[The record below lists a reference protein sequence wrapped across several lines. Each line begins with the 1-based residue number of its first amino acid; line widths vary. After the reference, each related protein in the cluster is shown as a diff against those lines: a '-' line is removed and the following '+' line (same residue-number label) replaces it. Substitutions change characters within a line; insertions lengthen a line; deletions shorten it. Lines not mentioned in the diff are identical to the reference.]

1 MPRYSLSDSLSLQW
15 DRGRRRRKK
24 ETGSEAGMEEK
35 RRVSLAEDREIEDA
49 LYSVRCYQ
57 PRYWY
62 FPFHCTKDSQR
73 GRILD
78 RGWLEVR
85 GTPARSIW
93 EGRYLPDGV
102 TRVHAVPVQAGRG
115 GRYPLDRRDPRV
127 HSPHAPS
134 LF

>member
-1 MPRYSLSDSLSLQW
+1 VDEEERRREEMPRYSLSDSLSLQW

-62 FPFHCTKDSQR
+62 LPFHCTKDSQR
-73 GRILD
+73 GRILAGSGVAGGTRD
-78 RGWLEVR
+78 TGQIDMGREVPPRRGHE
-85 GTPARSIW
+85 GTCRARTSR
-93 EGRYLPDGV
+93 EGRE
-102 TRVHAVPVQAGRG
+102 VPLG
-115 GRYPLDRRDPRV
+115 
-127 HSPHAPS
+127 
-134 LF
+134 